1 MGVLGVRVRVADP
14 DHDVLVVLSEFE
26 GNLSLPIVIGPHEGV
41 AIATAQAGVMMPR
54 PGPHDLLLTT
64 LQATG
69 VELECVTISE
79 LREGTFIAEL
89 VLSNGKRV
97 DARASDAIALALR
110 AAVDV
115 WCADDVLEQAAIV
128 LTTDEMDD
136 TEGELHVEISREG
149 SATGEEDAVTQ
160 FREFLD
166 HVEPSDFDEPDEP
179 DGQHES

>member
-14 DHDVLVVLSEFE
+14 DHDVLVVLSEAD

-41 AIATAQAGVMMPR
+41 AIATAQAGVAMPR

-64 LQATG
+64 LLATG
-69 VELECVTISE
+69 VGLECVTISE

-89 VLSNGKRV
+89 VLTNGKRV

-128 LTTDEMDD
+128 LSSDETDEDD
-136 TEGELHVEISREG
+136 VQVEISREG
-149 SATGEEDAVTQ
+149 PQRVEEDAVSQ
-160 FREFLD
+160 FREFLER
-166 HVEPSDFDEPDEP
+166 VEPSDFDGPGTADP
-179 DGQHES
+179 Q